1 MKQPDRLSR
10 SIFWLAITVVCL
22 VIPGCGPLGC
32 SNAVP
37 VAAEKRAVVL
47 ELPEARYWGD
57 GDPAAFRQA
66 MVEAFFREQAL
77 FRAAGNS
84 GDLPRAEFLAISGGG
99 EDGAFGAG
107 LLVGSITDHVLDVVT
122 GKDCNLFQAAWR
134 SDRDVCE
141 PRQTEVTTRDIK
153 ELPDPGHSPEGRS
166 ADPSLAAVPSVD
178 PGDPFGAG
186 SSGDPGEPPGGEL
199 IEGGGSRK
207 NAVMPRGRVAA
218 ETGRLN
224 RWPGRSRPEP
234 QGDASTSSGASLAP
248 PDPDALW

>member
-10 SIFWLAITVVCL
+10 SVFWLAITVVCL
-22 VIPGCGPLGC
+22 VIPGCGPLTR

-37 VAAEKRAVVL
+37 VAAEKQAVVL

-107 LLVGSITDHVLDVVT
+107 LLVG
-122 GKDCNLFQAAWR
+122 
-134 SDRDVCE
+134 
-141 PRQTEVTTRDIK
+141 
-153 ELPDPGHSPEGRS
+153 
-166 ADPSLAAVPSVD
+166 VD
-178 PGDPFGAG
+178 P
-186 SSGDPGEPPGGEL
+186 
-199 IEGGGSRK
+199 
-207 NAVMPRGRVAA
+207 
-218 ETGRLN
+218 T
-224 RWPGRSRPEP
+224 
-234 QGDASTSSGASLAP
+234 
-248 PDPDALW
+248 ALS